1 MDISAAARAAAL
13 WAALLILTLL
23 GLSLAVVR
31 QRQRH
36 GVMFGDGGEPELAQ
50 AIRAFGNAAE
60 YIPPGLI
67 GLTVMAMVGAPAL
80 AVQAAG
86 FILFAGRAAHAVGLS
101 RESGPS
107 RLRPIGMVLTW
118 VAYILTAVAL
128 LIFALG

>member
-1 MDISAAARAAAL
+1 MDVSAAARAAAL

-36 GVMFGDGGEPELAQ
+36 GVMFGDGGVPELAQ

-80 AVQAAG
+80 AVHAAG

-107 RLRPIGMVLTW
+107 RLRSIGMVLTW
-118 VAYILTAVAL
+118 VAYILVAVAL

>member
-1 MDISAAARAAAL
+1 MDVSAAARAAAL

-36 GVMFGDGGEPELAQ
+36 GVMFGDGGVPELAQ

-107 RLRPIGMVLTW
+107 RLRSIGMVLTW
-118 VAYILTAVAL
+118 VAYILAAVAL

>member
-36 GVMFGDGGEPELAQ
+36 GVMFGDGGVPELAQ

-80 AVQAAG
+80 AVHAAG

-107 RLRPIGMVLTW
+107 RLRSIGMVLTW
-118 VAYILTAVAL
+118 VAYILVAVAL

>member
-36 GVMFGDGGEPELAQ
+36 GVMFGDGGVPELAQ

-80 AVQAAG
+80 AVHAAG

-107 RLRPIGMVLTW
+107 RLRSIGMVLTW
-118 VAYILTAVAL
+118 VDYILTAVAL

>member
-36 GVMFGDGGEPELAQ
+36 GVMFGDGGVPELAQ

-80 AVQAAG
+80 AVHAAG

-107 RLRPIGMVLTW
+107 RLRSIGMVLTW
-118 VAYILTAVAL
+118 VAYILAAVAL

>member
-36 GVMFGDGGEPELAQ
+36 GVMFGDGGVPELAQ

-80 AVQAAG
+80 AVHAAG

-107 RLRPIGMVLTW
+107 RLRSIGMVLTW